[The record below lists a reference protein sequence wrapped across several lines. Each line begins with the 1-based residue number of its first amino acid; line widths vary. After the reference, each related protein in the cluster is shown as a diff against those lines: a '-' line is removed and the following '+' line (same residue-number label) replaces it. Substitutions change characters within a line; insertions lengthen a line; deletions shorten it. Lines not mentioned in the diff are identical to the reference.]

1 MTPLT
6 GIGVVATSAAPGF
19 GSAQWSTIIAALIA
33 ALVAVTGYALTQAW
47 ARRDRRARA
56 FADALAAVEEYL
68 EAPYRVRRRQ
78 APTAEVRAELAA
90 AISDLQ
96 GRIAFH
102 RAWLQVEAP
111 AVSRAYDALV
121 LAARAEAGTQMT
133 EAWNTKPISS
143 DPDMNL
149 TIGYSH
155 PKADAERARVIAA
168 MRRYLRLR
176 PFART
181 FPASLCPLHR
191 AGAKQAHR
199 QTPLMPCLR
208 LVLPWGDRLTVAP
221 AGPCAN
227 GAPDGPG
234 FQHRREDP

>member
-1 MTPLT
+1 MTPLAGMGRT
-6 GIGVVATSAAPGF
+6 PSSAAPGF
-19 GSAQWSTIIAALIA
+19 GPAQWSVIIAALIA

-56 FADALAAVEEYL
+56 FAEALATVEEYL

-78 APTAEVRAELAA
+78 APTAAVRAELASA
-90 AISDLQ
+90 LSDLQ

-121 LAARAEAGTQMT
+121 VAARAEAGTQMS

-143 DPDMNL
+143 DAGMNL
-149 TIGYSH
+149 AIGYSH
-155 PKADAERARVIAA
+155 PQADAERAKVIAA
-168 MRRYLRLR
+168 MRRHLRLS
-176 PFART
+176 PFAGT

-191 AGAKQAHR
+191 ASAEAGPSSGGADATPPPG
-199 QTPLMPCLR
+199 TPL
-208 LVLPWGDRLTVAP
+208 A
-221 AGPCAN
+221 
-227 GAPDGPG
+227 
-234 FQHRREDP
+234 